1 MRALNLAP
9 ELQLPWESSA
19 LEDARFRKILR
30 NMLSAFVA
38 FALLIPFLPV
48 EELSRE
54 KQEAVP
60 PHLARVIMEKKVLP
74 KPVPVPVKPK
84 PVAKKKPKPVAKKKP
99 EPVAKKKV
107 KPKPKPKPVVK
118 PPPKVNRLEKARELA
133 AVSGVLAFQDSLADM
148 RDSMDVSTL
157 DNTGMRSG
165 QARAEKTERAILSA
179 ASKTGSGGI
188 QTAALSRDT
197 GGAALSGRETTRV
210 VSTLANGTAEDVVG
224 SSASLGGRSD
234 ESIRRIMDKNKGAI
248 FAIYNRAL
256 RKNPRLQG
264 KLVFEMQIEASG
276 AISALQLL
284 SSELDDD
291 KLTRKILSRI
301 RMISFSPEQV
311 ITTMVNYSFDF
322 LPY

>member
-1 MRALNLAP
+1 MAP

-54 KQEAVP
+54 KREAVP

-84 PVAKKKPKPVAKKKP
+84 PVAKKKP

-107 KPKPKPKPVVK
+107 EPKPKPKPVVK
-118 PPPKVNRLEKARELA
+118 PPPKVDRLEKARELA

-157 DNTGMRSG
+157 DKTGMRSG
-165 QARAEKTERAILSA
+165 QASAGKTERAILSA

-210 VSTLANGTAEDVVG
+210 VSTLANGTAEDVAG
-224 SSASLGGRSD
+224 SSASQGGRSD

-276 AISALQLL
+276 AISVLKLL

>member
-1 MRALNLAP
+1 MAP
-9 ELQLPWESSA
+9 ELQLPWESS
-19 LEDARFRKILR
+19 LREDARYRKILR
-30 NMLSAFVA
+30 NMLSAFLA
-38 FALLIPFLPV
+38 FGILIPLLPV

-60 PHLARVIMEKKVLP
+60 AHLARVIMEKKELP

-84 PVAKKKPKPVAKKKP
+84 PVEKKKP
-99 EPVAKKKV
+99 EPVEKKKPEPV
-107 KPKPKPKPVVK
+107 EKKKPEPVVE
-118 PPPKVNRLEKARELA
+118 PPPKVEVPNRLEKARKLA
-133 AVSGVLAFQDSLADM
+133 AVSGILAFQDSLADM
-148 RDSMDVSTL
+148 RDSMDVSSL
-157 DNTGMRSG
+157 ANTGLSSG
-165 QARAEKTERAILSA
+165 QASAGKTERAILSA
-179 ASKTGSGGI
+179 AAKTGSGGI

-210 VSTLANGTAEDVVG
+210 TSALASGAAEDVAG

-256 RKNPRLQG
+256 RRNPRLSG

-276 AISALQLL
+276 AISELMLL
-284 SSELDDD
+284 SSELGDD

-301 RMISFSPEQV
+301 RMIRFEPEQV
-311 ITTMVNYSFDF
+311 VTTTVNYSFDF

>member
-1 MRALNLAP
+1 MRALNMAP
-9 ELQLPWESSA
+9 ELQLPWESSV

-38 FALLIPFLPV
+38 FAILMPFLPV

-60 PHLARVIMEKKVLP
+60 THLARVIMEKKELP

-84 PVAKKKPKPVAKKKP
+84 PVEKKKPKPVEKK
-99 EPVAKKKV
+99 
-107 KPKPKPKPVVK
+107 KPKPVEKKKVEPK
-118 PPPKVNRLEKARELA
+118 PVVEPPPKVDRVKQARQLA

-157 DNTGMRSG
+157 NKTGMSSG
-165 QARAEKTERAILSA
+165 QASAEKTERAILSA
-179 ASKTGSGGI
+179 ASKSGSGGI

-197 GGAALSGRETTRV
+197 GGRALSGRETTRV
-210 VSTLANGTAEDVVG
+210 VSSLANGAAEDVAG

-256 RKNPRLQG
+256 RKNPRLRG

-276 AISALQLL
+276 VISAVKLL
-284 SSELDDD
+284 SSELGDD
-291 KLTRKILSRI
+291 KLARKILSRI

>member
-1 MRALNLAP
+1 MMALNMAP
-9 ELQLPWESSA
+9 ELQLPWESS
-19 LEDARFRKILR
+19 LREDARYRKILR
-30 NMLSAFVA
+30 NMLSALLA
-38 FALLIPFLPV
+38 FAIVIPLLPV

-60 PHLARVIMEKKVLP
+60 AHLARVIMERKELP

-84 PVAKKKPKPVAKKKP
+84 PVEKKKPEPVEKKKP

-107 KPKPKPKPVVK
+107 EPKPKPKPKEPD
-118 PPPKVNRLEKARELA
+118 RLEQARELA

-148 RDSMDVSTL
+148 RDSMDVSSL
-157 DNTGMRSG
+157 NNTGMSSG
-165 QARAEKTERAILSA
+165 QANAEKTERAILSA
-179 ASKTGSGGI
+179 AAKTGSGGI
-188 QTAALSRDT
+188 RTAALSRDT
-197 GGAALSGRETTRV
+197 GGAALSGRETTKV
-210 VSTLANGTAEDVVG
+210 VSALASGAAEDVAG

-256 RKNPRLQG
+256 RRNPMLSG
-264 KLVFEMQIEASG
+264 KLVFEMRIEASG
-276 AISALQLL
+276 AISELALL
-284 SSELDDD
+284 STELGDD

-301 RMISFSPEQV
+301 RMIRFAAAQV
-311 ITTMVNYSFDF
+311 ITTTVNYSFDF

>member
-1 MRALNLAP
+1 MQAYNMAP
-9 ELQLPWESSA
+9 ELQLPWESS
-19 LEDARFRKILR
+19 LVEDARYRKILR
-30 NMLSAFVA
+30 NMLSAFLA
-38 FALLIPFLPV
+38 FAILIPWLPV

-74 KPVPVPVKPK
+74 KPIPIPVKPK
-84 PVAKKKPKPVAKKKP
+84 PIEKKKP
-99 EPVAKKKV
+99 EPVEKKKPEPV
-107 KPKPKPKPVVK
+107 EKKKPEPVVK
-118 PPPKVNRLEKARELA
+118 PPPKAPDRVEKARELA

-157 DNTGMRSG
+157 NNTGMSSG
-165 QARAEKTERAILSA
+165 QASAAKTERAILSA

-188 QTAALSRDT
+188 QTAALSRNT

-210 VSTLANGTAEDVVG
+210 TSSLASGAAEEVAG

-234 ESIRRIMDKNKGAI
+234 ESIRRIMDKNKGVI

-256 RKNPRLQG
+256 RKNPRLSG

-276 AISALQLL
+276 AISEVKLL
-284 SSELDDD
+284 SSELGDD

-301 RMISFSPEQV
+301 RMIRFEPEQV
-311 ITTMVNYSFDF
+311 VTTTVNYSFDF

>member
-1 MRALNLAP
+1 MMALNMAP
-9 ELQLPWESSA
+9 ELQLPWESS
-19 LEDARFRKILR
+19 LREDARYRKILR
-30 NMLSAFVA
+30 NMLSALLA
-38 FALLIPFLPV
+38 FAIVIPLLPV

-60 PHLARVIMEKKVLP
+60 AHLARVIMERKELP

-84 PVAKKKPKPVAKKKP
+84 PVEKKKPEPVEKKEP

-107 KPKPKPKPVVK
+107 EPKPKPKPKEPD
-118 PPPKVNRLEKARELA
+118 RLEQARELA

-148 RDSMDVSTL
+148 RDSMDVSSL
-157 DNTGMRSG
+157 NNTGMSSG
-165 QARAEKTERAILSA
+165 QANAEKTERAILSA
-179 ASKTGSGGI
+179 AAKTGSGGI
-188 QTAALSRDT
+188 RTAALSRDT
-197 GGAALSGRETTRV
+197 GGAALSGRETTKV
-210 VSTLANGTAEDVVG
+210 VSALASGAAEDVAG

-256 RKNPRLQG
+256 RRNPMLSG
-264 KLVFEMQIEASG
+264 KLVFEMRIEASG
-276 AISALQLL
+276 AISELALL
-284 SSELDDD
+284 STELGDD

-301 RMISFSPEQV
+301 RMIRFAAAQV
-311 ITTMVNYSFDF
+311 ITTTVNYSFDF

>member
-1 MRALNLAP
+1 MLAYNMAP
-9 ELQLPWESSA
+9 ELQLPWESSVR
-19 LEDARFRKILR
+19 EDARYRKILR
-30 NMLSAFVA
+30 NLMSALIA
-38 FALLIPFLPV
+38 FGLLIPWLPV

-60 PHLARVIMEKKVLP
+60 THLARVIMEKKVLP

-84 PVAKKKPKPVAKKKP
+84 PVEKKKAEPVEKKKPKPV
-99 EPVAKKKV
+99 EKKKV
-107 KPKPKPKPVVK
+107 EPKPK
-118 PPPKVNRLEKARELA
+118 PPPKVKAPDRVEKARELA

-148 RDSMDVSTL
+148 RDSMDVSSL
-157 DNTGMRSG
+157 NNTGMSRG
-165 QARAEKTERAILSA
+165 QASAEKTERAILSA

-188 QTAALSRDT
+188 KTAALSRDT

-210 VSTLANGTAEDVVG
+210 VSAIASSAPEDVAG

-234 ESIRRIMDKNKGAI
+234 QSIRRVMDKNKGAI

-256 RKNPRLQG
+256 RKNPALRG

-276 AISALQLL
+276 AISELKLL
-284 SSELDDD
+284 SSELVDD

-301 RMISFSPEQV
+301 RMIRFEAEQV
-311 ITTMVNYSFDF
+311 ITTAVNYSFDF